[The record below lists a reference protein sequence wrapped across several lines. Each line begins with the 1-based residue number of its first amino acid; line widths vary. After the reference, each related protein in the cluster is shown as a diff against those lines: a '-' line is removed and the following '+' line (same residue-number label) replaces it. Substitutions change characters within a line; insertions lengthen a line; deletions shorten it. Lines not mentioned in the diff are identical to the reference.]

1 MRRRITIALLGTL
14 AAALLL
20 AGGGTLLLNRA
31 SARHDTESTL
41 RRDAEGIAPLLARGA
56 AFQPGVTAAQRR
68 QATRQALQK
77 LRLQGIGIVV
87 INAKQGLT
95 FKDLPDGVTEADI
108 DTSALMRGITVSG
121 GHGNLVYAIAP
132 RNLPRGGVEAL
143 ILTRPVRQRP
153 AATGWFLLAS
163 AVTLAIG
170 TVVAVRLSGTLT
182 RPLRQADLATRRIAA
197 GDLSARVPAPKVT
210 ADDELADLSRS
221 INTMAEALERSRG
234 LERQFLLSVSHDLR
248 TPLTSIRGYAE
259 AITDGTAPDTRAA
272 AGVILSESRRLERL
286 VRDLLDLAKLEA
298 RRFSLHPR
306 PVSLAEVVAEVAGG
320 FRREIEAAGLVLV
333 LDPEPESSSGVAA
346 VDTDRFAQVVAN
358 LMENALKYAATAIR
372 TGVVAHPEQVV
383 AYVADDGP
391 GIAPADLP
399 HVFERL
405 YVAQHQPVRRE
416 SGSGLGLAIVRE
428 LVAAMGGTISAES
441 PPEGGT
447 RMVLRFPATRPA
459 FAATG
464 APS

>member
-1 MRRRITIALLGTL
+1 MRRRITLALLGTL

-31 SARHDTESTL
+31 SARRDTESTL
-41 RRDAEGIAPLLARGA
+41 RSDAEGIAPLVRSA
-56 AFQPGVTAAQRR
+56 AAQPGLTASQRR
-68 QATRQALQK
+68 AARRDTLRK
-77 LRLQGIGIVV
+77 LRLEGFGVVV
-87 INAKQGLT
+87 IGAGGDIT
-95 FKDLPDGVTEADI
+95 VKDLPQGVTETDI
-108 DTSALMRGITVSG
+108 DVTALIHGTTLSG
-121 GHGNLVYAIAP
+121 GHGKLVYAIAP
-132 RNLPRGGVEAL
+132 RALPRGAVQAL
-143 ILTRPVRQRP
+143 VLTRPVRQRP

-163 AVTLAIG
+163 AATLAIG
-170 TVVAVRLSGTLT
+170 ALVAVRLSRTLT
-182 RPLRQADLATRRIAA
+182 QPLRQADVATRRIAA
-197 GDLSARVPAPKVT
+197 GDLSARVLAPKLT

-259 AITDGTAPDTRAA
+259 AITDGTAPDTRGA
-272 AGVILSESRRLERL
+272 AGIILSESRRLERL

-298 RRFSLHPR
+298 RRFSLHAR
-306 PVSLAEVVAEVAGG
+306 PVPLAEVVTEVADG
-320 FRREIEAAGLVLV
+320 FRREIETAGLALV
-333 LDPEPESSSGVAA
+333 LDPDLGPTAA
-346 VDTDRFAQVVAN
+346 SVDPDRFAQVVAN

-372 TGVVAHPEQVV
+372 AGVMAHPTELV

-405 YVAQHQPVRRE
+405 YVARHQPVRKE

-428 LVAAMGGTISAES
+428 LVAAMGGTVTAES
-441 PPEGGT
+441 PSEGGT
-447 RMVLRFPATRPA
+447 RMVVRFPRPA
-459 FAATG
+459 DDVEVTG
-464 APS
+464 LASQPA